1 MENISSHFH
10 FASPLLEGV
19 IRKKKNRFV
28 MMVELDG
35 ELHDCHCPATGSIGN
50 IVFHDIPCL
59 VSRSNDPK
67 RKTQFTIEAISLD
80 LPSVDSKSWIGI
92 NQNAANRYIEHFIT
106 SGQFKDMIGDFQTVI
121 RETKLGNSKLDFL
134 VDQTYVEVKTPLTT
148 LHVEMG
154 DHIVIKKNAEFNSF
168 ERFIKHMGE
177 LSGSLSINERA
188 ILIVCLV
195 YENNGFK
202 VGNSGKHSGYVMQ
215 TVQNSIKNGVEIWQV
230 DLQINPDAVSL
241 TGYYNITNQF
251 LTGDIISEEIYK

>member
-1 MENISSHFH
+1 
-10 FASPLLEGV
+10 
-19 IRKKKNRFV
+19 
-28 MMVELDG
+28 
-35 ELHDCHCPATGSIGN
+35 
-50 IVFHDIPCL
+50 
-59 VSRSNDPK
+59 
-67 RKTQFTIEAISLD
+67 
-80 LPSVDSKSWIGI
+80 
-92 NQNAANRYIEHFIT
+92 
-106 SGQFKDMIGDFQTVI
+106 
-121 RETKLGNSKLDFL
+121 
-134 VDQTYVEVKTPLTT
+134 
-148 LHVEMG
+148 
-154 DHIVIKKNAEFNSF
+154 
-168 ERFIKHMGE
+168 MGE